1 MGNPSGAVFLS
12 YSSEDAAAAE
22 KLANALRAIGIEVWF
37 DKSELRG
44 GDAWDRRIRE
54 QIHDCRLFIAIISA
68 HSDARDE
75 GYFRREW
82 RLAVDRTHD
91 MAERKTFLVPVVIDD
106 TGERAA
112 SVPDKFREVQ
122 WTRLPAG
129 AASAAFIERIRNLL
143 SQDGPTQARPRGL
156 VPPPA
161 SAPISGSGSADRSRG
176 KPALLWAVP
185 IVAAL
190 AIGAWYGTKWW
201 GSLHAHSVA
210 VPSDATAAAA
220 QAIPQKS
227 IAVLPFVDMSEHRD
241 QEYFSDGLAEEL
253 LDLLSQVPDLRV
265 PARTSSFYF
274 KGRNVDIM
282 TIARQ
287 LRVAH
292 LLEGSVRKSD
302 KHIRVTA
309 QLIRADNGYHLWSK
323 TYDRD
328 MQDVFQVQDEIANAV
343 VTALKA
349 RLLDAPPL
357 TNRHYTDNAEAYTQ
371 YLLGNQLRDRDTPE
385 FVTQALEAYK
395 RAVALDPGF
404 AAGYAG
410 LAEAEWRVVDMVTG
424 DAAGYQ
430 RARAA
435 AERAIALAPS
445 LPDGYWAREK
455 LRTSYE
461 YDWKSGEADLRMALA
476 QDPNDVRVLGE
487 YGAFLATFGRYDEA
501 LQKMHQSLALDPL
514 SMPGWLQLA
523 HLQLDLGQLSDAK
536 DSANRISAIAPDA
549 ERAWAINGE
558 IALAEGRYADVV
570 NGLARSV
577 SAWHQIGTAMAEYSL
592 GHQEAS
598 QAALDELIARYGRT
612 LAYQVAE
619 VYGWRGD
626 RDHAFSWL
634 ERAIRQHDGGMGYLR
649 HDHYMASLRTD
660 PRYQSM
666 LRTMNLN

>member
-1 MGNPSGAVFLS
+1 VGNPSGAVFLS

-22 KLANALRAIGIEVWF
+22 KLANALGATGIEVWF

-68 HSDARDE
+68 HSEARDE

-106 TGERAA
+106 TGERSA

-122 WTRLPAG
+122 WTRLPQG
-129 AASAAFIERIRNLL
+129 AASPAFIERIRNLL
-143 SQDGPTQARPRGL
+143 SQDGPTEVRPRGL
-156 VPPPA
+156 VPPAA

-185 IVAAL
+185 VVAAL
-190 AIGAWYGTKWW
+190 AIGAWYATKWW
-201 GSLHAHSVA
+201 SSVHAHSVA

-220 QAIPQKS
+220 QAVPQKS

-274 KGRNVDIM
+274 KGRNVDIV

-328 MQDVFQVQDEIANAV
+328 LQDVFQVQDEIANAV

-349 RLLDAPPL
+349 RLLDAQPL

-395 RAVALDPGF
+395 RAVTLDPGF

-461 YDWKSGEADLRMALA
+461 YDWKGGESDLRMALA

-514 SMPGWLQLA
+514 SMPGWLGLA
-523 HLQLDLGQLSDAK
+523 HLQLDLGQLSEAK
-536 DSANRISAIAPDA
+536 DSANHVSMIAPDS
-549 ERAWAINGE
+549 ERASGLNGE
-558 IALAEGRYADVV
+558 VALAEGRYTDVIK
-570 NGLARSV
+570 GLARSV

-592 GHQEAS
+592 GHQGAS

-634 ERAIRQHDGGMGYLR
+634 ERAIRQHDGGMAYLR
-649 HDHYMASLRTD
+649 HDRYMKSLRTD